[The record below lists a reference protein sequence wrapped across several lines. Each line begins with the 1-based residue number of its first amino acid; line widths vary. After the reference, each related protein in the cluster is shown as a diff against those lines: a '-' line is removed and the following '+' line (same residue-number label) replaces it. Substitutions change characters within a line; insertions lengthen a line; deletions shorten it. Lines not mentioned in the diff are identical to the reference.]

1 MQKPKFR
8 TADKSAWVFVTTQLN
23 KRPVKAMS
31 RRAALRC
38 GYLAGA
44 ANRLGVEDA
53 RALPTPHMDEPMSAY
68 IARVKAAQL
77 QA

>member
-8 TADKSAWVFVTTQLN
+8 TADKSAWVFVTTQLH

-44 ANRLGVEDA
+44 ANRLGVEDQ
-53 RALPTPHMDEPMSAY
+53 RALPTPHMDETMSAF
-68 IARVKAAQL
+68 IRRVKSAS

>member
-8 TADKSAWVFVTTQLN
+8 TADKSAWVFVTTQLH

-44 ANRLGVEDA
+44 ATRLGVEDA
-53 RALPTPHMDEPMSAY
+53 RALPTPHMDEAMSAY

>member
-8 TADKSAWVFVTTQLN
+8 TVDKSAWVFVTTQLH
-23 KRPVKAMS
+23 KPAKQSMS

-44 ANRLGVEDA
+44 ANRLGVEDQ
-53 RALPTPHMDEPMSAY
+53 RSLPTPLMNEPMSDYLVRYRATH
-68 IARVKAAQL
+68 A
-77 QA
+77 